1 MNTNIN
7 TIIEDFKAGK
17 KTLEEANAALK
28 AAGANFHIDP
38 EKNPT
43 GGWTEAEMASGF
55 LPGNPSTP
63 KPDKPDM
70 SRNTALSGWT
80 VIQETKGGGY
90 AVTYDD
96 DGYAVKAVKR

>member
-28 AAGANFHIDP
+28 EAGANFHIDP

-43 GGWTEAEMASGF
+43 GGWTKEEMESGF

-63 KPDKPDM
+63 KPAGPDM
-70 SRNTALSGWT
+70 SRNTALAGWT